1 MKITFIKILMSLFKT
16 SYLFTLVM
24 SLNIQLYSQEGE
36 YIPIENFIYRHQQ
49 FTVNQKSIIV
59 PPVDRFINNRI
70 SFFIEEE
77 FLGIV
82 KSTRNVIWES
92 YQSKINTLFRSHKL
106 IFSVR
111 VQLNKT
117 NEYRY
122 LEVDYLPF
130 SDEISTPYRWDKK
143 SRTFILKEEVIAAEK
158 YNPDLQSLNIDN
170 QDQKAKIDDMII
182 EHKSFLSGMSNNTV
196 YYNKSKEKELKMIYE
211 KITSFSQSQYG
222 NIDFLMNIS
231 WDSYNTFVSAYDT
244 YHYHTFVVQVKVKNM
259 NRNKFLEVYYNPV
272 YDRVTSDF
280 IWDDTSQQYSRIASE

>member
-1 MKITFIKILMSLFKT
+1 MSLFKT

-24 SLNIQLYSQEGE
+24 SFNIQLYSQEGE

-77 FLGIV
+77 FLGVV

-106 IFSVR
+106 VFSVR

-122 LEVDYLPF
+122 LEVNYLPF
-130 SDEISTPYRWDKK
+130 SDEIQTPYRWDKK
-143 SRTFILKEEVIAAEK
+143 SRSFILKNEVIVGEK
-158 YNPDLQSLNIDN
+158 YNPDLQSLKIDN

-182 EHKSFLSGMSNNTV
+182 E
-196 YYNKSKEKELKMIYE
+196 LKAIYE

-244 YHYHTFVVQVKVKNM
+244 YHYHTFVVQVKVKNI

-280 IWDDTSQQYSRIASE
+280 IWNDTSQQYSRIASE

>member
-1 MKITFIKILMSLFKT
+1 MRITFVKILMSLFKT

-77 FLGIV
+77 FLGVV

-106 IFSVR
+106 VFSVR

-122 LEVDYLPF
+122 LEVNYLPF
-130 SDEISTPYRWDKK
+130 SDEIQTPYRWDKK
-143 SRTFILKEEVIAAEK
+143 SRSFILKNEVIVGEK
-158 YNPDLQSLNIDN
+158 YNPDLQSLKIDN

-196 YYNKSKEKELKMIYE
+196 YYNKSKE
-211 KITSFSQSQYG
+211 
-222 NIDFLMNIS
+222 
-231 WDSYNTFVSAYDT
+231 
-244 YHYHTFVVQVKVKNM
+244 
-259 NRNKFLEVYYNPV
+259 
-272 YDRVTSDF
+272 
-280 IWDDTSQQYSRIASE
+280 

>member
-1 MKITFIKILMSLFKT
+1 MRIKIIFLFLIV
-16 SYLFTLVM
+16 LFSNT
-24 SLNIQLYSQEGE
+24 NLYSQEGE

-49 FTVNQKSIIV
+49 FTVNQNSIIV

-92 YQSKINTLFRSHKL
+92 YESKINTLFRSHKL
-106 IFSVR
+106 VFSVR

-143 SRTFILKEEVIAAEK
+143 SRSFILKEEVIAAEK
-158 YNPDLQSLNIDN
+158 YNPDLQSLKIDN
-170 QDQKAKIDDMII
+170 QDQKAKINDMIV

-196 YYNKSKEKELKMIYE
+196 YYNKSKE
-211 KITSFSQSQYG
+211 
-222 NIDFLMNIS
+222 
-231 WDSYNTFVSAYDT
+231 
-244 YHYHTFVVQVKVKNM
+244 
-259 NRNKFLEVYYNPV
+259 
-272 YDRVTSDF
+272 DR
-280 IWDDTSQQYSRIASE
+280 IKDDL

>member
-1 MKITFIKILMSLFKT
+1 MRITFIKILMSLFKT

-24 SLNIQLYSQEGE
+24 SFNIQLYSQEGE

-77 FLGIV
+77 FLGVV

-106 IFSVR
+106 VFSVR

-122 LEVDYLPF
+122 LEVNYLPF
-130 SDEISTPYRWDKK
+130 SDEIQTPYRWDKK
-143 SRTFILKEEVIAAEK
+143 SRSFILKNEVIVSEK
-158 YNPDLQSLNIDN
+158 YDPNLQSLKIDN
-170 QDQKAKIDDMII
+170 QDQKAKINDMII

-196 YYNKSKEKELKMIYE
+196 YYNKSKELELKAIYE

-244 YHYHTFVVQVKVKNM
+244 YHYHTFVVQVKVKNI

-280 IWDDTSQQYSRIASE
+280 IWNDTSQQYSRIASE

>member
-1 MKITFIKILMSLFKT
+1 MKIKICFLFFT
-16 SYLFTLVM
+16 VLFSNT
-24 SLNIQLYSQEGE
+24 NLYTQEGE

-49 FTVNQKSIIV
+49 FTVNQNSIIV

-77 FLGIV
+77 FKDVV

-92 YQSKINTLFRSHKL
+92 YQSKINTLFRSQKL
-106 IFSVR
+106 VFSIR

-117 NEYRY
+117 NELRY
-122 LEVDYLPF
+122 LEVDYLPS
-130 SDEISTPYRWDKK
+130 SDEISTPYIWDKK
-143 SRTFILKEEVIAAEK
+143 SRSFILKNEVIVGEK
-158 YNPDLQSLNIDN
+158 YNPDLQSLKIDN
-170 QDQKAKIDDMII
+170 QDQKAKINDMIV
-182 EHKSFLSGMSNNTV
+182 EHKSFLAGMSNNTV
-196 YYNKSKEKELKMIYE
+196 YYNKSKETELKEIYK
-211 KITSFSQSQYG
+211 KITSFSKNQYS

-244 YHYHTFVVQVKVKNM
+244 YHYHTFVVQVKVKNI

-280 IWDDTSQQYSRIASE
+280 IWNDASQQYSRIALK

>member
-1 MKITFIKILMSLFKT
+1 MRITFIKILMSLFKT
-16 SYLFTLVM
+16 SHLFTLVM
-24 SLNIQLYSQEGE
+24 SFNIQLYSQEGE
-36 YIPIENFIYRHQQ
+36 YIPIENFIYRHEQ

-77 FLGIV
+77 FLGVV

-106 IFSVR
+106 VFSVR

-122 LEVDYLPF
+122 LEVNYLPF
-130 SDEISTPYRWDKK
+130 SDEIQTPYRWDKK
-143 SRTFILKEEVIAAEK
+143 SRSFILKNEVIVGEK
-158 YNPDLQSLNIDN
+158 YNPDLQSLKIDN
-170 QDQKAKIDDMII
+170 QDQKAKINDMII

-196 YYNKSKEKELKMIYE
+196 YYNKSKELELKAIYE
-211 KITSFSQSQYG
+211 KITLFSQSQYG

-244 YHYHTFVVQVKVKNM
+244 YHYHTFVVQVKVKNI

-280 IWDDTSQQYSRIASE
+280 IWNDTSQQYSRLASE